1 MSASWVEKPLF
12 FLVFLRV
19 WTCILPQEQLMKEQG
34 HSTPGVCPETSANGE
49 TVSIYV
55 DHKHPLLQLKRALPW
70 AALCEVMTRRWAAAG
85 KNIDGRPGLPWD
97 VALYV
102 PLVVLMCVK
111 HLHAREMEAYLAENV
126 VARVFIGRQGDP
138 RPQIRDHSNI
148 ARAYAALGQEGL
160 DEINALILQVAKDW
174 GFADISTL
182 SSDTTAQEL
191 PIGYPNEPGILRGV
205 AQRCGRA
212 LTKLKTRGVWGV
224 DAALDQVQT
233 ILRSVKEHHLFAKGK
248 QVKRQVLIRLLTE
261 VGQLLVH
268 TRPVV
273 RRLGQSRDRVTQGAV
288 ATLVA
293 MHEVA
298 KRLIPQI
305 VQWIT
310 TGVVAKGKILH
321 AGVTQARALVRHK
334 VGKEVEFGL
343 PYLLSRL
350 GGGYIF
356 GTMIR
361 SGVDESKMPLQA
373 LAGYRAIF
381 GAHATP
387 ALVVYD
393 RGGYATTTLRALTNE
408 GVKQIGIQPKGQG
421 AWHVA
426 EAVRETVRS
435 ERGKTEGIIGTLK
448 TDKYGFNKPKERLWQ
463 TLEMAGPR
471 SILSYNL
478 NKFMRDLI
486 RATR

>member
-1 MSASWVEKPLF
+1 MN
-12 FLVFLRV
+12 
-19 WTCILPQEQLMKEQG
+19 EQG
-34 HSTPGVCPETSANGE
+34 HCTPGDCPGATENGE

-55 DHKHPLLQLKRALPW
+55 DHNHPLLQLKRALPW
-70 AALCEVMTRRWAAAG
+70 TALFEVMSRRWAAAG
-85 KNIDGRPGLPWD
+85 KNVDGRPGLSWD
-97 VALYV
+97 VSLYV
-102 PLVVLMCVK
+102 PLVVLMLVK
-111 HLHAREMEAYLAENV
+111 NLHARAMEAYLAENV
-126 VARVFIGRQGDP
+126 VARVFIGRQADV
-138 RPQIRDHSNI
+138 RAQIRDHSNI
-148 ARAYAALGQEGL
+148 ARAYVALGQAGIDEVNGL
-160 DEINALILQVAKDW
+160 TLTVAKTL
-174 GFADISTL
+174 GFADPSIL
-182 SSDTTAQEL
+182 SADTTAQEL

-212 LTKLKTRGVWGV
+212 LAKLKERGVVGV
-224 DAALDQVQT
+224 GRALEQVQT

-248 QVKRQVLIRLLTE
+248 PEKRRVLTRLLTE
-261 VGQLLVH
+261 VGQLVVD
-268 TRPVV
+268 TRPMVEQL
-273 RRLGQSRDRVTQGAV
+273 RQSRDRVTQSAR
-288 ATLVA
+288 ATLGA

-310 TGVVAKGKILH
+310 TGVVAKGKIVH
-321 AGVTQARALVRHK
+321 AGLLQARAIVRNK
-334 VGKEVEFGL
+334 AGKKVEFGL

-356 GTMIR
+356 GTVIR
-361 SGVDESKMPLQA
+361 GGVDESKMPLQA

-387 ALVVYD
+387 TLMVYD
-393 RGGYATTTLRALTNE
+393 RGGYATATLRALAHE
-408 GVKQIGIQPKGQG
+408 GVKEIGIQPKGHG

-471 SILSYNL
+471 SILSFNL
-478 NKFMRDLI
+478 NKLMRDLGQAA
-486 RATR
+486 R